1 MITDWKHTDL
11 REPSYFDFL
20 MRNRS
25 RRPVVPFELVAGT
38 RRGRVRDVRSARIS
52 GLPKHVAE
60 DTGM

>member
-1 MITDWKHTDL
+1 MITDCKHTDL

-25 RRPVVPFELVAGT
+25 RRPAVPFELVAGM
-38 RRGRVRDVRSARIS
+38 RRGRVRDVRPVRIS

-60 DTGM
+60 NTGM